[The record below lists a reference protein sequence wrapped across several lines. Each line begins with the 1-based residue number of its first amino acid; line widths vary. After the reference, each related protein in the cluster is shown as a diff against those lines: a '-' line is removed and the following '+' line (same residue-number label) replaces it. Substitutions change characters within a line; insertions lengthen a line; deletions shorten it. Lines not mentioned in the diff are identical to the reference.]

1 MINIAAV
8 AGFFNGKICWQ
19 TLKFFGIMQL
29 YPKVNMRLLGQGQ
42 ALLRASLIRCSC
54 RSLFVFSRWFVLFNC
69 IFFFTQRQNDGNDGG
84 YCRLRKHE
92 CGWVWETSRKQSH
105 VFKNALN
112 FPSYP
117 TTLYFVDC
125 MLTTILHNCCQS
137 HLVSDF
143 TCTYDRSEK
152 LLHPIQ
158 TRPNQTCIVCSISF
172 L

>member
-1 MINIAAV
+1 MLANIKILRYNAAV
-8 AGFFNGKICWQ
+8 PQSEYETTGARASTVESKPDP
-19 TLKFFGIMQL
+19 MQL
-29 YPKVNMRLLGQGQ
+29 PIFVCFF
-42 ALLRASLIRCSC
+42 SLIRSVQ
-54 RSLFVFSRWFVLFNC
+54 LYL
-69 IFFFTQRQNDGNDGG
+69 FFTQRQNDGNDGG